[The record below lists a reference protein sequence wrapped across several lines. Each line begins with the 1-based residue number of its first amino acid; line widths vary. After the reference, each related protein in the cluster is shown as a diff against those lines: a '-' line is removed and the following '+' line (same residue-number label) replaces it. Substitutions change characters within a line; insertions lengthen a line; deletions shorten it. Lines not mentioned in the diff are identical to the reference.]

1 MEDKGI
7 SQEDVDNFTSREA
20 VFKRILNRYIT
31 STNIIELSEQSINI
45 LVTLC
50 RKCFLIVYEEQD
62 SKNINCRIKLLDV
75 EMEEFP
81 KWKKYFQFIKFK
93 KILNFLFLFLC
104 I

>member
-31 STNIIELSEQSINI
+31 STNIMELSEQSINI

-50 RKCFLIVYEEQD
+50 RKCFLIVFEEQD
-62 SKNINCRIKLLDV
+62 SKKINFRIKLLDV
-75 EMEEFP
+75 ETEELVIP
-81 KWKKYFQFIKFK
+81 SRSEKNISSSLNLKKF
-93 KILNFLFLFLC
+93 
-104 I
+104 